1 MVRGAILPPMFTTI
15 FSRLQSVWSCCCGIL
30 IVFLTITL
38 WCVLYQQA
46 HCAEDQLATGQ
57 QFPRKVDVIASQ
69 TYLRAG
75 PGDDFYPTARLIHG
89 ETLELW
95 SVSESGYGAVRPLT
109 GSFSWLRAA
118 DVDREIEND
127 PKVGVVITD
136 GAVSRIGSQINA
148 LRHVAQVRLEA
159 GERVRVLDE
168 VRVQE
173 GRHKGLWLKV
183 APPAGEFRWARLE
196 ELDLPVGLAP
206 RTSAVIA
213 VNESPSQGA
222 PAGIGKVRETVDAW
236 REVSDS
242 LSQVMTVAGQ
252 LPAEDL
258 EAPDEP
264 SQFTGIAGAHRLL
277 ANWMPVGSGLFD
289 MNPQE
294 PAVTPQT
301 GPQLAPTDE
310 LSDIDLALSLAVT
323 GPSQN
328 WNLEDLRDRLRVASA
343 RAATGTERLRAEA
356 IDARLARFETIQGR
370 HQALAARDKVEPS
383 PLRIGSLW
391 SSLGGI
397 GSRPVRPGVMMGGK
411 PADGQNT
418 WTPPDYVE
426 TNGRLATVVSRRPD
440 APRWAIVDINNNVL
454 AFVTPSASVNLA
466 PMVGQ
471 QVTVRG
477 AKGYMPEYKRP
488 YVVASEAQLRMATTP
503 APTQR

>member
-1 MVRGAILPPMFTTI
+1 M
-15 FSRLQSVWSCCCGIL
+15 
-30 IVFLTITL
+30 
-38 WCVLYQQA
+38 
-46 HCAEDQLATGQ
+46 
-57 QFPRKVDVIASQ
+57 IASQ

-118 DVDREIEND
+118 DIDREIEND
-127 PKVGVVITD
+127 PEVGVVITD

-206 RTSAVIA
+206 RTSDVISS
-213 VNESPSQGA
+213 NEIPSGGV

-252 LPAEDL
+252 LPVEEP
-258 EAPDEP
+258 EAPEEP
-264 SQFTGIAGAHRLL
+264 SQFGGIAG
-277 ANWMPVGSGLFD
+277 FD
-289 MNPQE
+289 MSPQE
-294 PAVTPQT
+294 PAVTPQA

-328 WNLEDLRDRLRVASA
+328 WNLEALRDRLRVASA

-397 GSRPVRPGVMMGGK
+397 GSRPVRPGVMTGGK
-411 PADGQNT
+411 PADGRNT

-454 AFVTPSASVNLA
+454 AFVTPSANVNLA

-471 QVTVRG
+471 QITVRG

-503 APTQR
+503 ASTQR